1 MVSTAPAQMHKE
13 SDSWR
18 MNLRSFRSDFNQL
31 REQLQQVAQDVTD
44 QEVLM
49 EVEHFH
55 NQFYIQL
62 VNIHELNHAL
72 KIHEQKLSYDSRPS
86 NGLPTDRSHEDH
98 EGLSDRYHTL
108 RETMNDLKDDFAYF
122 VNRI

>member
-1 MVSTAPAQMHKE
+1 MVSTDPAQMHKE
-13 SDSWR
+13 CDSWR
-18 MNLRSFRSDFNQL
+18 MNLRSFRSDFSQL

-62 VNIHELNHAL
+62 VNIHDLNHAL
-72 KIHEQKLSYDSRPS
+72 KIHEQKLAHESRLS
-86 NGLPTDRSHEDH
+86 IGLHTDKSQEEHED
-98 EGLSDRYHTL
+98 LSDRYHTL
-108 RETMNDLKDDFAYF
+108 KDTMTELKDEFAF
-122 VNRI
+122 FANRI

>member
-1 MVSTAPAQMHKE
+1 MVSTDPAQMHKE
-13 SDSWR
+13 CDSWR
-18 MNLRSFRSDFNQL
+18 TNLRFFRSDFNQL

-62 VNIHELNHAL
+62 VNIHDLNHAL
-72 KIHEQKLSYDSRPS
+72 KIHEQKLSHDSRLS
-86 NGLPTDRSHEDH
+86 NGLHTDRSHEDH
-98 EGLSDRYHTL
+98 EGLSDRYQTL
-108 RETMNDLKDDFAYF
+108 RETMSDLKDEFAYF
-122 VNRI
+122 ANRI